1 MRDLPAPE
9 PKPGHVTIQ
18 VRAFGL
24 NHAKMHMRKGK
35 WDEWMPVTGI
45 ECVGI
50 VSACP
55 GAQFE
60 VGSKVAA
67 VMGGMG
73 RSIPGSHNEYTR
85 VPVTNVVQHFHSD
98 TIRHSFRV
106 SAITLFANI
115 ITCRSF
121 ICADLRDA
129 SDVSLPC
136 RILCLAP
143 YWKPGPRCR

>member
-9 PKPGHVTIQ
+9 PQPGHVTIQ

-24 NHAKMHMRKGK
+24 NHAEMHMHKGE

-73 RSIPGSHNEYTR
+73 RSIPGSHTEYTR

-98 TIRHSFRV
+98 TIRHSFTESVLLLSSQTSSHVGV
-106 SAITLFANI
+106 SSAP
-115 ITCRSF
+115 TCVMRAMFLSPV
-121 ICADLRDA
+121 
-129 SDVSLPC
+129 VSSV
-136 RILCLAP
+136 
-143 YWKPGPRCR
+143 